1 MSQQTIFVSGAT
13 GTVGGAVAHNL
24 LKANIAVHALAR
36 DPESPAA
43 KALAELGASLTKG
56 GYDDDDAL
64 KEAMKNVSGAFLNLT
79 PDFIDHT
86 WELRTAKRIMAAAKE
101 AGAVHFIYSSGFA
114 VQAPEK
120 LEHCD
125 RDSFV
130 SMVLHSKQSIEKAVR
145 EAGFEYWTV
154 LRPGSFSSNYLLPQA
169 APFPDLINKGRFA
182 NAFKPTSKIPTLDP
196 YDIGR
201 FALAA
206 YRDPTRFSRQEIP
219 LSSEMLTVDEIMAKL
234 SKASGKDI
242 RAVFLTEE
250 EIDSQ
255 KAGNPFIAGQ
265 LAARDMDQFADE
277 ENTRSWGITMTTFD
291 EFLERERERVMQ
303 TYAQL
308 A

>member
-24 LKANIAVHALAR
+24 LKANIAVHALVR
-36 DPESPAA
+36 DPDSPAA
-43 KALAELGASLTKG
+43 RALADLGARLTQG
-56 GYDDDDAL
+56 GYDDDVPL
-64 KEAMKNVSGAFLNLT
+64 KEAMKNVTGAFLNLT

-86 WELRTAKRIMAAAKE
+86 WELRTAKRIM
-101 AGAVHFIYSSGFA
+101 GRRRPLHL
-114 VQAPEK
+114 Q
-120 LEHCD
+120 H
-125 RDSFV
+125 FV

-154 LRPGSFSSNYLLPQA
+154 LRPGSFSSNYLLPQV
-169 APFPDLINKGRFA
+169 APFPDLVNKGRFA

-206 YRDPTRFSRQEIP
+206 YRDPTRFNRQEIP

-234 SKASGKDI
+234 SKTSGKDI

-277 ENTRSWGITMTTFD
+277 ENTRSWGITMSTFD
-291 EFLERERERVMQ
+291 EFLERERERVLQ